1 MYNFALKSSHFLAPV
16 NGATSFFAHCTA
28 FFRSLG
34 ETENDRVEAFVEEIR
49 IGETSYCCLWRAENV
64 RFFLEREWRDSCHS
78 CPDSWG
84 SDNFFDLATVVLDNG
99 DKLDLGSVRPS
110 VHPIGDIIFSDYIK
124 AGIADFG
131 FLDDIAGTLLFV
143 RDTSRVEEA
152 EALIN
157 SVSSSHISELAGV
170 EVANDIQTLDNLYAE
185 QDEYYSREEHSAS
198 EERDQAEREVSILA
212 DSILSWTEILNG
224 QHRETL
230 SKLTLKLSRQLHNL
244 AVKAYADSFTESDIP
259 TLRKLAELP
268 TCSEAVLTLYYR
280 EEGNTYPCKYDDPR
294 YVTID
299 EIIKNIS
306 KGE

>member
-1 MYNFALKSSHFLAPV
+1 MYKFSSFSSHCFAPV
-16 NGATSFFAHCTA
+16 NGATSFFAHCSA

-34 ETENDRVEAFVEEIR
+34 ESENDRAEAYVEEIR
-49 IGETSYCCLWRAENV
+49 IGDTSYCCLWREEDA
-64 RFFLEREWRDSCHS
+64 RFFIDREWRDSS
-78 CPDSWG
+78 RTCPDRWG
-84 SDNFFDLATVVLDNG
+84 SDNVFDLATVIFDNG
-99 DKLDLGSVRPS
+99 GKFDLGSVRPS
-110 VHPIGDIIFSDYIK
+110 VRPIGDIIFSDYIK
-124 AGIADFG
+124 TGIADFG

-143 RDTSRVEEA
+143 RDTSRASEA
-152 EALIN
+152 DSIIN
-157 SVSSSHISELAGV
+157 SVSSSPLSELAGG
-170 EVANDIQTLDNLYAE
+170 EVANDIKMLDNLYAE

-198 EERDQAEREVSILA
+198 EERDQAECE

-230 SKLTLKLSRQLHNL
+230 SKLTLKLSRQLHEV
-244 AVKAYADSFTESDIP
+244 AVKAYADNFAESDIT

-268 TCSEAVLTLYYR
+268 TCGEAVLTLYYR

-299 EIIKNIS
+299 EIVKNIS

>member
-1 MYNFALKSSHFLAPV
+1 MYKFSSSSSHIFAPV
-16 NGATSFFAHCTA
+16 NGATSFFAHCTG

-34 ETENDRVEAFVEEIR
+34 ESENDRAEAYVEEIR
-49 IGETSYCCLWRAENV
+49 IGDISYCCLWRAEDA
-64 RFFLEREWRDSCHS
+64 RFFINREWRDTCRS

-84 SDNFFDLATVVLDNG
+84 SDNAFDLATVIFDNG
-99 DKLDLGSVRPS
+99 CKFDLATVRP
-110 VHPIGDIIFSDYIK
+110 VGDIIFSDYIS
-124 AGIADFG
+124 AGVADFG

-143 RDTSRVEEA
+143 RDTSRAEEA
-152 EALIN
+152 DSIIN
-157 SVSSSHISELAGV
+157 SVSSSPLSELAGG
-170 EVANDIQTLDNLYAE
+170 EVANDIKMLDNLYAE

-198 EERDQAEREVSILA
+198 EERDQAECE

-230 SKLTLKLSRQLHNL
+230 SKLTLKLSRQLHEV
-244 AVKAYADSFTESDIP
+244 AVKAYADNFAESDIT

-268 TCSEAVLTLYYR
+268 TCGEAVLTLYYR

-299 EIIKNIS
+299 EIVKNIS

>member
-1 MYNFALKSSHFLAPV
+1 MYKYASSSSHRFVPV
-16 NGATSFFAHCTA
+16 NGANSFFAHCTA

-34 ETENDRVEAFVEEIR
+34 ETESDRASAYVEEIR
-49 IGETSYCCLWRAENV
+49 IGDTSYCCLWREEDAH
-64 RFFLEREWRDSCHS
+64 FFLDREWRDSS
-78 CPDSWG
+78 RTCPDRWG
-84 SDNFFDLATVVLDNG
+84 SDNAFDLATVVFDNG
-99 DKLDLGSVRPS
+99 DKLDLGSVR
-110 VHPIGDIIFSDYIK
+110 PIGDIIFSDYIK

-131 FLDDIAGTLLFV
+131 FLDDIAGTFLFV
-143 RDTSRVEEA
+143 RDTSRAEEA
-152 EALIN
+152 EVLVN
-157 SVSSSHISELAGV
+157 SVSSSPLSELAGG
-170 EVANDIQTLDNLYAE
+170 EVANDIKMLDNLYAE

-198 EERDQAEREVSILA
+198 EERDQAERE

-230 SKLTLKLSRQLHNL
+230 SKLTLKISRKLHSL
-244 AVKAYADSFTESDIP
+244 AVKAYADNFTESDIP

-280 EEGNTYPCKYDDPR
+280 EENDTYPCKYDDPR

>member
-1 MYNFALKSSHFLAPV
+1 MYKFASKSSHLFAPV
-16 NGATSFFAHCTA
+16 NGATSLFAHCTG

-34 ETENDRVEAFVEEIR
+34 ETENDRTEAFVEEIR
-49 IGETSYCCLWRAENV
+49 IGETSYCCLWREEDA
-64 RFFLEREWRDSCHS
+64 RFFLDREWCDISRS
-78 CPDSWG
+78 CPDRWG
-84 SDNFFDLATVVLDNG
+84 SDNAFDLTTVVFDNG
-99 DKLDLGSVRPS
+99 DKLDLTAVR
-110 VHPIGDIIFSDYIK
+110 PIGDIIFSDYIK

-131 FLDDIAGTLLFV
+131 FLDDIAGTFLFV
-143 RDTSRVEEA
+143 RDTSRAEEA
-152 EALIN
+152 EVLIN
-157 SVSSSHISELAGV
+157 SVSSSPLSELAGG
-170 EVANDIQTLDNLYAE
+170 EVANVIKMLDNLYAE

-198 EERDQAEREVSILA
+198 EERDQA
-212 DSILSWTEILNG
+212 DSILSWTEVLNG

-230 SKLTLKLSRQLHNL
+230 SKLTLKISRQLHSL
-244 AVKAYADSFTESDIP
+244 AVKAYADNFTESDIP

-280 EEGNTYPCKYDDPR
+280 EENDTYPCKYDDPR